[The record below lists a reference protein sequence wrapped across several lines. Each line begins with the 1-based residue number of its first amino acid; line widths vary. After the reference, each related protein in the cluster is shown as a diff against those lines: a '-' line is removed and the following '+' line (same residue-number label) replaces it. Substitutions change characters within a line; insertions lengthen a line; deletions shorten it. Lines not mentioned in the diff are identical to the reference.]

1 MNLVGIGQDS
11 HRFVKEKKVKD
22 LILGGV
28 KIDFEYGLEGN
39 SDADVIIHSICNALS
54 SAIGG
59 GSLSTWADKMCQ
71 EGIKDSGE
79 YLKVIL
85 EKMKNMNCNISNI
98 SISIEAKEPRLE
110 KIMEKIKNNLSKI
123 LNIDTKRIGITATT
137 GEGLTDF
144 GRGLG
149 IQVLSIVNLIS
160 NES

>member
-11 HRFVKEKKVKD
+11 HRFLKEKNTKD
-22 LILGGV
+22 LVLGGI
-28 KIDFEYGLEGN
+28 KINFEYGLEGN
-39 SDADVIIHSICNALS
+39 SDADVIIHAICNSIS
-54 SAIGG
+54 SALGG
-59 GSLSTWADKMCQ
+59 GSISTWSDEMCKN
-71 EGIKDSGE
+71 GIKDSSQ
-79 YLKVIL
+79 YLLVIL

-98 SISIEAKEPRLE
+98 SISVEAKEPKLE
-110 KIMEKIKNNLSKI
+110 NIIGKIKNNLSKI

-149 IQVLSIVNLIS
+149 IQALSVVNLIS

>member
-11 HRFVKEKKVKD
+11 HRFLKEKNIKD
-22 LILGGV
+22 LILGGI

-39 SDADVIIHSICNALS
+39 SDADVIIHSLCNAIS
-54 SAIGG
+54 SALGG
-59 GSLSTWADKMCQ
+59 GSISTWTNEMCKN
-71 EGIKDSGE
+71 GIEDSSQ
-79 YLKVIL
+79 YLLVIL

-98 SISIEAKEPRLE
+98 SISIEAKEPKLE
-110 KIMEKIKNNLSKI
+110 NIIGKIKNNLSKI
-123 LNIDTKRIGITATT
+123 LNIDTKRMGITATS

-149 IQVLSIVNLIS
+149 IQALSIVNLIS